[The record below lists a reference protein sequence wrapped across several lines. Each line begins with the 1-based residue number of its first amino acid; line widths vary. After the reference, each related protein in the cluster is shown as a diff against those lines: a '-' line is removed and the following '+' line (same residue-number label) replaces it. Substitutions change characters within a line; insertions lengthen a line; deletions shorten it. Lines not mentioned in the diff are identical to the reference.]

1 MPADSLT
8 RGDDDARVGDAAQFG
23 VLGPL
28 QLSIGGALV
37 PLGTPKQRAVLALM
51 VINANRPVGI
61 HTLCEAV
68 WGERPPP
75 GARATLHAYISNL
88 RRLMSNA
95 GIDRTVLASA
105 PPGYRLAVAD
115 NQCDLGRFIA
125 EKDAGVRAAA
135 AAQFEKASRHL
146 SAALAG
152 SVRRPPSHD
161 GGRD

>member
-8 RGDDDARVGDAAQFG
+8 TGRDDARVGDAAAQFA

-28 QLSIGGALV
+28 QMSIGGVLV
-37 PLGTPKQRAVLALM
+37 PLGTPKQRAVLAVM

-61 HTLCEAV
+61 DTLIDAA
-68 WGERPPP
+68 WDQRPPP

-105 PPGYRLAVAD
+105 PPGYRLAIAD
-115 NQCDLGRFIA
+115 NQCDLRRFIA

-135 AAQFEKASRHL
+135 AAQFETASRHL
-146 SAALAG
+146 SSRTG
-152 SVRRPPSHD
+152 HDRP
-161 GGRD
+161 